1 MKTTK
6 NGKLPK
12 TKNYLGWK
20 LPGIKMIKNKLSAYM
35 IDE

>member
-1 MKTTK
+1 MENTK
-6 NGKLPK
+6 NEKLPK
-12 TKNYLGWK
+12 MKNYLQWK